1 MQILEL
7 EISNFLTIGEAK
19 LSLNDKGLV
28 LLRGENLEEPS
39 AKSNGAGKSSIP
51 DALYWCLYDETAR
64 EESGDAVINVTAKK
78 NCRVITIAQD
88 GEVIYRIARHR
99 KHATHKNATTVHAM
113 TMAQYEV
120 YKLDGSLDG
129 VIELTKGTEK
139 ETQAK
144 IVEIIG
150 SSKEVFSASIYAGQE
165 QMPDLPKMTDKQL
178 KVLIEEAS
186 GTERLE
192 RAYVVAQAKV
202 NAAKLALSSAGGD
215 ITRIEQSIV
224 DSDLRLRT
232 HALRFKEYEDKR
244 KAKADEIAATIERQQ
259 GVVETTLE
267 SAKAMQPEKL
277 EAGIKLLNEKLDAIK
292 PMNAELERLRKV
304 AQEAGMVVGT
314 LKVKLDA
321 AETQKKHLV
330 AGYENAEEEMKKP
343 CSACGKPH
351 TADEIDEWKAHR
363 KTLIEAK
370 SDEIYKLATERSEKQ
385 VVFVEA
391 QKAFDDYKAT
401 IPDMTETLAKLDKF
415 KTAKAQAERLLREA
429 ESGTKY
435 IETVLKPS
443 LEDALH
449 GENPH
454 KASIVDEKKT
464 HEDLKAKLLLHKAS
478 VVKQEREL
486 MIAEHVA
493 KVFSPAGV
501 RAHILDTV
509 TPYLNDKTAE
519 YLSALSDGSI
529 TAVWS
534 TLAETSKGE
543 LREKFNIE
551 VKNSTGAQ
559 SFKGLSGGEKRKVRL
574 ATMLALQDLVAT
586 RATKPLSLFIGDEI
600 DDALDSAGLERLM
613 GIFER
618 KARDKGTV
626 LVISHNDLADWIDS
640 TTTVTKE
647 GGYSK
652 VTGSLVD

>member
-1 MQILEL
+1 MKILEL
-7 EISNFLTIGEAK
+7 EISNFLTIGQAK

-78 NCRVITIAQD
+78 NCRVVTILED
-88 GEVIYRIARHR
+88 GETIYRIARHR
-99 KHATHKNATTVHAM
+99 KHATHKNATTVHAL
-113 TMAQYEV
+113 TMAQYEI
-120 YKLDGSLDG
+120 YKRDGSLTDA
-129 VIELTKGTEK
+129 IDLAKGTEK
-139 ETQAK
+139 ETQLK
-144 IVEIIG
+144 ICEIVG
-150 SSKEVFSASIYAGQE
+150 SSKEVFSASSYAGQE

-178 KVLIEEAS
+178 KMLIEEAS

-192 RAYVVAQAKV
+192 RAYVVAQSKV
-202 NAAKLALSSAGGD
+202 NIAKLALGSAAGG
-215 ITRIEQSIV
+215 IERIEMAIV

-232 HALRFKEYEDKR
+232 NAVRFKEYDEKR
-244 KAKADEIAATIERQQ
+244 KERADGVQLRIDANKTDLIKTTGAIAA
-259 GVVETTLE
+259 L
-267 SAKAMQPEKL
+267 QPEKID
-277 EAGIKLLNEKLDAIK
+277 AGIKLLNGRLDAIK
-292 PMNAELERLRKV
+292 PMNVELENLRKATV
-304 AQEAGMVVGT
+304 DAGTVVTG
-314 LKVKLDA
+314 LRIKIDA
-321 AETQKKHLV
+321 AETRKRHLV

-343 CSACGKPH
+343 CTTCGKPH
-351 TADEIDEWKAHR
+351 TADEIDDWKTHR
-363 KTLIEAK
+363 KTLI
-370 SDEIYKLATERSEKQ
+370 DEVTAEIFALTTQRSEKQ
-385 VVFVEA
+385 VLVIEA

-401 IPDMTETLAKLDKF
+401 IPDTTETLDKLKKF
-415 KTAKAQAERLLREA
+415 NEVKANITRMERELKYMQTQDEA
-429 ESGTKY
+429 LQVELQD
-435 IETVLKPS
+435 E
-443 LEDALH
+443 LH

-454 KASIVDEKKT
+454 KATLVDEKRT
-464 HEDLKAKLLLHKAS
+464 LDGLKVKLALAKAAVADK
-478 VVKQEREL
+478 EREL
-486 MIAEHVA
+486 VIAEQVA
-493 KVFSPAGV
+493 KVFSPSGV

-551 VKNSTGAQ
+551 VKNATGAQ

-600 DDALDSAGLERLM
+600 DDALDPAGLERLM

-626 LVISHNDLADWIDS
+626 LVISHNDLADWCDVV
-640 TTTVTKE
+640 TTVTKE
-647 GGYSK
+647 GGYST
-652 VTGSLVD
+652 VSGALVE

>member
-1 MQILEL
+1 MQILQL

-19 LSLNDKGLV
+19 LTLNDKGLV
-28 LLRGENLEEPS
+28 LIRGENLEEPS

-78 NCRVITIAQD
+78 NCRVITILQD

-113 TMAQYEV
+113 TLAQYEI
-120 YKLDGSLDG
+120 YKRDGSLGEATD
-129 VIELTKGTEK
+129 LAKGTEK

-178 KVLIEEAS
+178 KMLIEEAS

-192 RAYVVAQAKV
+192 RAYVVAQSKV
-202 NAAKLALSSAGGD
+202 NAAKLLLAGASGD

-232 HALRFKEYEDKR
+232 SAARFKEYEEKR
-244 KAKADEIAATIERQQ
+244 KEKSGAIIAQIADKEEAITKTMVTID
-259 GVVETTLE
+259 
-267 SAKAMQPEKL
+267 AMQPDKID
-277 EAGIKLLNEKLDAIK
+277 AGIKLLTGRLDAIK

-304 AQEAGMVVGT
+304 AQDAGVV
-314 LKVKLDA
+314 VSSIRIKLDA
-321 AETQKKHLV
+321 AETQKRHLV

-363 KTLIEAK
+363 KTLIDAK
-370 SDEIYKLATERSEKQ
+370 TEEIHKLATERSEKQ
-385 VVFVEA
+385 VIVIDA
-391 QKAFDDYKAT
+391 NKAFEEYKAT
-401 IPDMTETLAKLDKF
+401 IPDMSETLSKLDKF
-415 KTAKAQAERLLREA
+415 KAAKAQIDGLRREVDTA
-429 ESGTKY
+429 RKFIDAS
-435 IETVLKPS
+435 LKPS

-454 KASIVDEKKT
+454 KAAIVDEKKT
-464 HEDLKAKLLLHKAS
+464 HENLKAKLAERKAAIAS
-478 VVKQEREL
+478 QEREL

-519 YLSALSDGSI
+519 YLAALSDGSI

-551 VKNSTGAQ
+551 VKNATGAQ

-600 DDALDSAGLERLM
+600 DDALDAAGLERLM

-640 TTTVTKE
+640 VTTVTKE

-652 VTGSLVD
+652 VSGSLVD